1 MKLVSVK
8 AIRTAHSLPITRYE
22 DPAVSPL
29 RGLAAFVPWLCCR
42 SCQGSDHY
50 LRAAPY
56 SLRSPYGLAF
66 GHYSAAL
73 RLLAA
78 LALRAGLR
86 PLLRCAPSTRC
97 ACPPGWPSAI
107 TPLRSV
113 YSRRLPDGLAFGHS
127 PAALRCLA
135 ALALRARPRPLLR
148 CAPFTRCACPTGWPS
163 AITPLRSVCQETK
176 STMCSHANKSVL
188 P

>member
-56 SLRSPYGLAF
+56 SLRSPF
-66 GHYSAAL
+66 GPACGCYSAAL
-73 RLLAA
+73 RLLTA

-86 PLLRCAPSTRC
+86 PLLRYAPFTHC
-97 ACPPGWPSAI
+97 ACPAGQPAAV

-113 YSRRLPDGLAFGHS
+113 YSLRLPCGLARGHYS
-127 PAALRCLA
+127 APLRL
-135 ALALRARPRPLLR
+135 PRPK
-148 CAPFTRCACPTGWPS
+148 
-163 AITPLRSVCQETK
+163 IT
-176 STMCSHANKSVL
+176 HA
-188 P
+188 